1 MFSPTAYHVWACAG
15 GFGRLRLVRARGRQ
29 VGLLVLVTSFLFFAF
44 LSQCFGQYPIRQV
57 PLGRNASAT
66 AGMGLPRPINQSL
79 AGREESATAHPAIAR
94 IMVTEKDAVSFGS
107 GTLVDARGQFG
118 LVVTNWHVVRDA
130 SGPITVKFPD
140 GFESPAQVVKT
151 DRDWDLAALSI
162 RRPHAEPLPVTLDAP
177 QPGEWL
183 TIAGYGG
190 GNYRQAS
197 GMLSKYV
204 APSPDLPY
212 EMLDLADVE
221 ARQGDS
227 GGPIINQRGEVCGV
241 LFGSGPGYTN
251 GSYGGRVREF
261 LATVIPGGRPGSDTA
276 PPTSTLATKPVPPPG
291 SSAGLTGDSAQ
302 GAPAINLNATSG
314 WTPQPIHDSPKA
326 DFSSPPQATALH
338 QPSPQSSSEQH
349 SLRPLPNDDE
359 QALTPAATVDR
370 FHETPLTST
379 SADMA
384 SQSTANVYAPLPPRQ
399 GASNAADIDQAP
411 PERLLAAA
419 WKKLGGQTV
428 LEQTKSVLAII
439 GMLSVVIQFWRFS
452 SRKEPE
458 VQED

>member
-1 MFSPTAYHVWACAG
+1 MFSPTAYHVWACAS
-15 GFGRLRLVRARGRQ
+15 GFGRLRLVRARGQR
-29 VGLLVLVTSFLFFAF
+29 VGLLVLVTSFIFSTF
-44 LSQCFGQYPIRQV
+44 LSHCYGQFPIRQV
-57 PLGRNASAT
+57 PLGRNVSAPV
-66 AGMGLPRPINQSL
+66 GIGLPQPASQTP
-79 AGREESATAHPAIAR
+79 AGRDASTAAHPAIAR
-94 IMVTEKDAVSFGS
+94 IMVAEKDAVSFGS
-107 GTLVDARGQFG
+107 GTLVDVRGQFG

-130 SGPITVKFPD
+130 SGPISVRFPD

-162 RRPHAEPLPVTLDAP
+162 RRPRAEPLPVTLDAP

-190 GNYRQAS
+190 GDYRQAS

-227 GGPIINQRGEVCGV
+227 GGPIINNRGEVCGV

-261 LATVIPGGRPGSDTA
+261 LATVVPGGQPGSDT
-276 PPTSTLATKPVPPPG
+276 PPSTSTLAANPVRPP
-291 SSAGLTGDSAQ
+291 AAGDSSLADTALNP
-302 GAPAINLNATSG
+302 GARTNAVNNSTR
-314 WTPQPIHDSPKA
+314 A
-326 DFSSPPQATALH
+326 DFSAPPQATALH
-338 QPSPQSSSEQH
+338 QPSTTSSFGQY
-349 SLRPLPNDDE
+349 SLRPLPNDDD
-359 QALTPAATVDR
+359 QALTPAATPGESDPSPVNCGSVDEPR
-370 FHETPLTST
+370 QT
-379 SADMA
+379 A
-384 SQSTANVYAPLPPRQ
+384 ANVFAPLPPRQ
-399 GASNAADIDQAP
+399 GAAGHAADIDQAP

-419 WKKLGGQTV
+419 WKKLGGESM

-439 GMLSVVIQFWRFS
+439 GLLSVVIQFWRFS

>member
-15 GFGRLRLVRARGRQ
+15 GFGRLRLVRARGRRL
-29 VGLLVLVTSFLFFAF
+29 GFLVLVTSFLLFVLGSDCFA
-44 LSQCFGQYPIRQV
+44 QYPIRQV
-57 PLGRNASAT
+57 PLGRNASAS
-66 AGMGLPRPINQSL
+66 AGMGLPRPANESP
-79 AGREESATAHPAIAR
+79 AGRVESATAHPAIAR

-107 GTLVDARGQFG
+107 GTLIDARGLFG

-162 RRPHAEPLPVTLDAP
+162 RRPNAEPLPVTLDAP

-190 GNYRQAS
+190 GSYRQAS

-261 LATVIPGGRPGSDTA
+261 LATVIPGGQPGSDTA
-276 PPTSTLATKPVPPPG
+276 PPTSTLATKPVEPP
-291 SSAGLTGDSAQ
+291 TGV
-302 GAPAINLNATSG
+302 
-314 WTPQPIHDSPKA
+314 
-326 DFSSPPQATALH
+326 DFSSDDVASHPRADFASPSPQATALH
-338 QPSPQSSSEQH
+338 QPSPLSSSGQA
-349 SLRPLPNDDE
+349 SLRPIPNDDE
-359 QALTPAATVDR
+359 QALTPAATVAGIDD
-370 FHETPLTST
+370 TSPT
-379 SADMA
+379 VGSVNLAGESA
-384 SQSTANVYAPLPPRQ
+384 ANVYAPLPPRQ
-399 GASNAADIDQAP
+399 GAASGAADIDQAP

-419 WKKLGGQTV
+419 WKKLGGETV